1 MYATTQ
7 ENEMKVIAT
16 ASQKGGSG
24 KTTLSVHLAVA
35 ASKRGMKTLI
45 LDTDPQGS
53 STAWGRAR
61 HFSYPVVADCSVP
74 HLPELIEAARSDR
87 YDLVIIDGAP
97 HNTASVDRVIALAD
111 LAVIPVKPTLL
122 DLHAVQD
129 TIQKVKRS
137 GKPFT
142 FVLNECKARSVEVE
156 EASDFLS
163 GAGEVAPQRIGDR
176 TAYSRALSKGMAV
189 SEFEPSSKAAAE
201 IESLFDWIE
210 TKLKTKRRKA
220 A

>member
-1 MYATTQ
+1 MK
-7 ENEMKVIAT
+7 MKVIAT

-35 ASKRGMKTLI
+35 ASKRGLKTLI

-53 STAWGRAR
+53 STAWGKAR
-61 HFSYPVVADCSVP
+61 ERNFPTVAECTVP
-74 HLPELIEAARSDR
+74 YLPDLIEAARADR

-97 HNTASVDRVIALAD
+97 HNTASVDKVIELAD

-122 DLHAVQD
+122 DLHAVHG

-142 FVLNECKARSVEVE
+142 FVLNECRARSIEVE
-156 EASDFLS
+156 QASEFL
-163 GAGEVAPQRIGDR
+163 GTQGEVAPQRIGDR
-176 TAYSRALSKGMAV
+176 TAYSRALASGLAV
-189 SEFEPSSKAAAE
+189 IEFEPSSKAAVE
-201 IESLFDWIE
+201 IEALYDWIE
-210 TKLKTKRRKA
+210 SKLKTKRRKA

>member
-1 MYATTQ
+1 
-7 ENEMKVIAT
+7 MKVIAT

-35 ASKRGMKTLI
+35 ASKRGLKTLI

-53 STAWGRAR
+53 STAWGKAR
-61 HFSYPVVADCSVP
+61 EYSYPMVAECTVP
-74 HLPELIEAARSDR
+74 NLPELIKAARFDE

-97 HNTASVDRVIALAD
+97 HNTASVDKVISMAD

-137 GKPFT
+137 DKPFT
-142 FVLNECKARSVEVE
+142 FVLNECKARSIEVA

-163 GAGEVAPQRIGDR
+163 DQGEVAPQRIGDR
-176 TAYSRALSKGMAV
+176 TAYSRALAKGMAV
-189 SEFEPSSKAAAE
+189 IEFEPSSKAAAE
-201 IESLFDWIE
+201 IEALYDWIE
-210 TKLKTKRRKA
+210 SKLKSKRRKA
-220 A
+220 G